1 MNLPWKQCVAAL
13 ALTMM
18 AGCRDDGFD
27 LELHM
32 PVAVDRI
39 ELTVDTSGGVQP
51 RHVGWGVYAID
62 LDHTGKATMNSDW
75 PVSRYRRTFIVT
87 PTKRLRENADF
98 HVIDSGWRMNKT
110 SQRTP
115 GSVTSKTKLDGS
127 VFWMGIK
134 EKER

>member
-1 MNLPWKQCVAAL
+1 MNMLCKQWFAAL
-13 ALTMM
+13 ALTIMG
-18 AGCRDDGFD
+18 GCRDDGFD
-27 LELHM
+27 LEFHM

-39 ELTVDTSGGVQP
+39 ELTIDTSAGVRP

-62 LDHTGKATMNSDW
+62 LDQTGKATMNSDW
-75 PVSRYRRTFIVT
+75 PVSRYHRTFIVT

-98 HVIDSGWRMNKT
+98 QVIDSGWRMNKT
-110 SQRTP
+110 IQRKT

-127 VFWMGIK
+127 VFWMAIK